1 MHGQIPTL
9 KRNNDEPP
17 PALSALE
24 CCLLDQYQRGFP
36 LSPTPYADIAATL
49 GVSEA
54 AVLDCLESLNR
65 RGLITRIGPVFRPN
79 TIGASTLV
87 AMAVPT
93 TRLEDIAAYI
103 SRLDEVNH
111 NYLRTHDF
119 NLWFVI
125 TAQDR
130 AAIDQLL
137 IDIELDTGIS
147 TLDLPLEQD
156 YHIDLGFPLW
166 HETSINA

>member
-1 MHGQIPTL
+1 MHGQVSTL
-9 KRNNDEPP
+9 KRNNDEPVA
-17 PALSALE
+17 ALSALE

-36 LSPTPYADIAATL
+36 LSPTPYADIAAAL

-54 AVLDCLESLNR
+54 AVLDRLESLNR
-65 RGLITRIGPVFRPN
+65 RGLIARIGPVFRPN

-87 AMAVPT
+87 AMAIPAA
-93 TRLEDIAAYI
+93 RLDDVAAYI
-103 SRLDEVNH
+103 SNLDEVNH
-111 NYLRTHDF
+111 NYLRTHEF

-125 TAQDR
+125 TAEDR

-166 HETSINA
+166 QPISTNT